1 MKGSVKGIHRHG
13 NEDAWERLHLCDD
26 GTRWIERTPLT
37 RRQVFERGA
46 EQKGGRRGHD
56 NARQIR
62 GKNRGARVSLHI
74 AITKMKRAHPSFI
87 NPRFTLS
94 FTHPRPRII
103 HVPFL
108 IFPSISSL
116 PLFFFLS
123 YSFRESNR
131 AHRSKRDSY
140 RSKNI
145 V

>member
-1 MKGSVKGIHRHG
+1 MNR
-13 NEDAWERLHLCDD
+13 EDASYAATSFRKGR
-26 GTRWIERTPLT
+26 GT
-37 RRQVFERGA
+37 
-46 EQKGGRRGHD
+46 KGGRRGHD

-116 PLFFFLS
+116 PLSFFLS